1 MLCHGAAAVKPKAYQ
16 ALLLIEFGFFDSSNQ
31 QKTSTF
37 LTMSRKAEKV
47 LGRND
52 RAFRLIGL
60 RFVVLQL
67 PFCMV
72 SRAGVNRL
80 SNLALTHF

>member
-1 MLCHGAAAVKPKAYQ
+1 
-16 ALLLIEFGFFDSSNQ
+16 
-31 QKTSTF
+31 
-37 LTMSRKAEKV
+37 MSRKAEKV

-67 PFCMV
+67 PFCLVREVVPAYPLLLKLMRTGSYFIIGWHSALV
-72 SRAGVNRL
+72 LPISRSIA
-80 SNLALTHF
+80 SEI